1 MATINKK
8 LTVKKSIPDY
18 TVRIDPTNFTTF
30 GVYKFSGA
38 LLLKY
43 SAYCFQNK
51 LERDDV
57 INQTRFLLKE
67 MNHNPE
73 LYGTS
78 FKNAETIEKAAKIFY
93 QNIIKSESS
102 LNRTIDFAYE
112 YMDRNNT

>member
-8 LTVKKSIPDY
+8 LTVKKSIPNY

-30 GVYKFSGA
+30 GAYNFSGA

-51 LERDDV
+51 LDRNDV
-57 INQTRFLLKE
+57 INQTKFLLRE

-73 LYGTS
+73 LYGKS
-78 FKNAETIEKAAKIFY
+78 FKSAETIEKAAKIFY

-102 LNRTIDFAYE
+102 LSRTIDLAYE